1 MPKESEIGIRHS
13 AFALEGRAALG
24 ILACALT
31 ALVYQTTLDH
41 PFVFDDRSMVLLN
54 PSLVDLSDLRGIL
67 LYNLAHP
74 VVNVSYA
81 IDSAFSGISSFGFH
95 LTNRVLHLL
104 VVGLFYGCCTR
115 ALADGVRPRG
125 MTPSVEWPA
134 FFAAATFGLHPVI
147 GATAAYISARSELLC
162 AAGFLA
168 ALMFGRRAILRS
180 SRIDV
185 AVAIGCGAVAVASSS
200 AGAALPVVMLAYDG
214 WVLRTPGWRRRVWRV
229 YAPALAAVAAVGA
242 WRIHAALQ
250 LDRVPSRNFLENLM
264 TESIV
269 IWRYVG
275 LLVVPAGQSIV
286 HDVRWITS
294 PADPW
299 ALLALAAIAAA
310 VAGALRLRRTAPL
323 AAIGLIWFFAALAPS
338 SSVIPLR
345 DAMAEPRLYV
355 AGAGLI
361 FTVAAV
367 LAPLL
372 AKRRAARVVAT
383 AALAI
388 LALVTIARNRVWSDP
403 LALGTEAVQRAPGS
417 WRSHFELAELLKED
431 AQCDRAEQEYSAAV
445 RLNPRLPP
453 QPRDVWR
460 PSCSQSPV
468 QR

>member
-1 MPKESEIGIRHS
+1 MPKESGLRP
-13 AFALEGRAALG
+13 ALG

-41 PFVFDDRSMVLLN
+41 PFVFDDRITVLLN

-67 LYNLAHP
+67 LYNLGHP

-95 LTNRVLHLL
+95 VTNRVLHLL
-104 VVGLFYGCCTR
+104 VVGLFYGWCTR
-115 ALADGVRPRG
+115 AFGDQGSETHGP
-125 MTPSVEWPA
+125 EWPA
-134 FFAAATFGLHPVI
+134 FFAAGTFALHPVI
-147 GATAAYISARSELLC
+147 GATTAYISARSELLC

-168 ALMFGRRAILRS
+168 ALIFGRRAILRS
-180 SRIDV
+180 SRID
-185 AVAIGCGAVAVASSS
+185 ATAAIGCGAVAVASSS
-200 AGAALPVVMLAYDG
+200 AGAALPIVMLAYDG

-250 LDRVPSRNFLENLM
+250 LDRVPSRNLLENLM

-299 ALLALAAIAAA
+299 ALLALTAIAAA
-310 VAGALRLRRTAPL
+310 VAGALWLRRAAPL

-338 SSVIPLR
+338 SSLIPLR

-361 FTVAAV
+361 FAVAAV

-372 AKRRAARVVAT
+372 AKRRVARVIAT
-383 AALAI
+383 AALAT

-403 LALGTEAVQRAPGS
+403 LALGTEAVQRAPDS

-431 AQCDRAEQEYSAAV
+431 GQCDRAEQEYSAAV
-445 RLNPRLPP
+445 RLNPGLPP

-460 PSCSQSPV
+460 PSCSHSPV